1 MKYNRILSLVLTV
14 LLVSLSLISCAGD
27 PVVETPD
34 TTQNSPDTT
43 ESTPVDETTVPAE
56 TEYPA
61 PEIDAVDYGGVDF
74 RILVNEPRADMFPY
88 SEIDYSEE
96 MGDVVNDAIFKRN
109 AQVTEK
115 YKINIVTTD
124 VSTGQGKAK
133 FLSSI
138 NAGND
143 DFHIAAIRINDI
155 ISLASAGYLADAN
168 SLPYID
174 TDAPWYYQR
183 LQNSVAIG
191 EADYAL
197 MGYLNMRIFD
207 TAGALFYN
215 KNMVKTYELP
225 DIEQL
230 VFDGKFT
237 LDQFY
242 ELCAKVGNDLNQ
254 DGKLDETDV
263 LGLTSHPGNLLNY
276 FVGAGGEFVSSDKD
290 GIPTY
295 VGINERNE
303 AILTKVMNIMLTEP
317 AVLHQDSKLYKDY
330 TGAFMADRSLF
341 LSNGI
346 YRIRDLAQQGA
357 NFGVLP
363 LPKYDENQENYLI
376 HIGAKLGTAIGIPH
390 NSGSIEMVSAVVE
403 DMMYLSYKYIYPAH
417 IEKTMQLRFATDENS
432 TKIVKLLFNSLSLEL
447 STALDLNC
455 DTILRTLGS
464 TRSTNVVSAYEASAE
479 KNQKQI
485 ENFVNSF
492 NK

>member
-1 MKYNRILSLVLTV
+1 MKLNRILCGLLAALVTV
-14 LLVSLSLISCAGD
+14 LPLVGCNTD
-27 PVVETPD
+27 PGTTVTD
-34 TTQNSPDTT
+34 TTKAPVDTT
-43 ESTPVDETTVPAE
+43 APAVEETTAAPE

-61 PEIDAVDYGGVDF
+61 PEIPAVDYGGAEF
-74 RILVNEPRADMFPY
+74 RILVNEPREDMFPY
-88 SEIDYSEE
+88 SELDYSEE

-109 AQVTEK
+109 AQITEK
-115 YKINIVTTD
+115 YKINIATTD

-133 FLSSI
+133 FLTSI

-143 DFHIAAIRINDI
+143 DFHIAVIRINDI

-168 SLPYID
+168 TLPNID
-174 TDAPWYYQR
+174 ADAPWYYQQ
-183 LQNSVAIG
+183 LQDSVSIG
-191 EADYAL
+191 GADYAL

-215 KNMVKTYELP
+215 KNVVNTFELP
-225 DIEQL
+225 DIEQM

-237 LDQFY
+237 LDNFY

-254 DGKLDETDV
+254 DGKLDETDM

-276 FVGAGGEFVSSDKD
+276 FIGAGGEFVSTNSE
-290 GIPTY
+290 GIPVY
-295 VGINERNE
+295 IGINERNE

-317 AVLHQDSKLYKDY
+317 AVLHQDSNLYKDY

-346 YRIRDLAQQGA
+346 YRIRSLAQEGA

-363 LPKYDENQENYLI
+363 LPKYDENQENYYI

-390 NSGSIEMVSAVVE
+390 NSGSMDMVTAVVE
-403 DMMYLSYKYIYPAH
+403 DMMYLSYQYIYPAH

-455 DTILRTLGS
+455 DTLLRTLGS
-464 TRSTNVVSAYEASAE
+464 TRSTNVVSAYESSAE
-479 KNQKQI
+479 KNAKQI
-485 ENFVNSF
+485 ETFVNSF